1 MSNPV
6 TTASGVCVHHPQ
18 KPKAATCVS
27 CDKPLC
33 LQCVVRTPV
42 GVKCAACTGGH
53 IEAAPVG
60 KRRRAEHGDH
70 DEATVSRSAWRRRPL
85 VAGVLVILVGVVA
98 LAVFALTRPKS
109 TVNARGPSA
118 ARVGSTDVRV
128 QFAGAGGIQLFGV
141 LSLPPKSFQ
150 PAPAVLIIPDFGS
163 VDRDGITRPGNFPDR
178 LYADMAQALT
188 ARGYASLRYDPR
200 GQGQSALPSGSAIQL
215 SDLVSDGTAGL
226 NLLTGHQEIN
236 GQKLTIIGHGWGGL
250 VALQLAAQDQRA
262 TNVVLVSTPG
272 RPVVDTIADQLQ
284 AGAATPADGQRQ
296 VQQLRSSVT
305 ALLAGGHLPGPAE
318 LDPAL
323 RPILQQSQEAYL
335 RSLFGLVPADLA
347 KQVHVPTLIV
357 RGTQDPAITAV
368 DASTLASAIGTPAT
382 VLIASGAGHT
392 LAIET
397 PTAAG
402 TATTAPAAT
411 PGAQNVLPGVP
422 IVRDI
427 FTVNGIAN
435 WMSPGKPLPLPTG
448 GVGVQQNGGTG
459 R

>member
-6 TTASGVCVHHPQ
+6 TTTSGVCVHHPQ
-18 KPKAATCVS
+18 KPRAATCVS
-27 CDKPLC
+27 CDSPLC

-42 GVKCAACTGGH
+42 GVKCAACTGGRV
-53 IEAAPVG
+53 EAAPARP
-60 KRRRAEHGDH
+60 RRRAEHAES
-70 DEATVSRSAWRRRPL
+70 DEASVSRPAWRRRAL
-85 VAGVLVILVGVVA
+85 LAGVAVVV
-98 LAVFALTRPKS
+98 LAAVAVTVFALTRPKH
-109 TVNARGPSA
+109 TVGANAPTA

-128 QFAGAGGIQLFGV
+128 QFAGAGGIQLFGI

-178 LYADMAQALT
+178 LYADMAQSLT

-200 GQGQSALPSGSAIQL
+200 GQGQSVLPSGSAVQL

-226 NLLTGHQEIN
+226 NLLTGRQEVN

-284 AGAATPADGQRQ
+284 ASAATPADGQRQ
-296 VQQLRSSVT
+296 VQQLRSAVT
-305 ALLAGGHLPGPAE
+305 TLLAGGHLPGPSE

-323 RPILQQSQEAYL
+323 QPILQQSQEPYL
-335 RSLFGLVPADLA
+335 RSLFALVPADLA

-357 RGTQDPAITAV
+357 RGTQDPAITAA
-368 DASTLASAIGTPAT
+368 DASTLAAAIGTPAT

-392 LAIET
+392 LAIAS

-402 TATTAPAAT
+402 PATTAPASNSA
-411 PGAQNVLPGVP
+411 PVNVP
-422 IVRDI
+422 IVRDT
-427 FTVNGIAN
+427 FTVNGITN
-435 WMSPGKPLPLPTG
+435 WMSPGKPPPPPSG
-448 GVGVQQNGGTG
+448 AVGVQQNGGTG